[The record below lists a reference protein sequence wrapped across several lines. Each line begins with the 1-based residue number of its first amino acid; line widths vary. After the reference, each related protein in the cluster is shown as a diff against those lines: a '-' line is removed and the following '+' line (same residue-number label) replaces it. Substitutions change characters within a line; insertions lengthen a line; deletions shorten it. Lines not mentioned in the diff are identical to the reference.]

1 MLKKLVIIALACF
14 SIGGSSGKRDRHYAE
29 DLLSALVC
37 AECSVCS
44 EDERQAVAA
53 TVIHRARS
61 RHPRRLEAVILAPHQ
76 YADLAHCKKA
86 SRARRRMLP
95 AARLA
100 LQGAD
105 PADGATH
112 FHARWTC
119 TARPWACYH
128 ASTRTCEDTV
138 WPTLQEVAV
147 PAAFR
152 HRFYRVWP

>member
-1 MLKKLVIIALACF
+1 MLKKLWIIALAGF
-14 SIGGSSGKRDRHYAE
+14 SVGGSAGTERRYAE
-29 DLLSALVC
+29 DLLAALVC

-44 EDERQAVAA
+44 EDEKQAVAA
-53 TVIHRARS
+53 SAIHRARS
-61 RHPRRLEAVILAPHQ
+61 RHPRRLEAVILAPYQ
-76 YADLAHCKKA
+76 YADLAHCKEEG
-86 SRARRRMLP
+86 RARRRMLP

-119 TARPWACYH
+119 TARPWACH
-128 ASTRTCEDTV
+128 HQTTSTCEDTV
-138 WPTLQEVAV
+138 WPRLREVAV
-147 PAAFR
+147 PDTFR